1 MGNLVAGQPALR
13 IETAVSLP
21 LDMISVLSLIYRA
34 IPGSNLDPWLVE
46 ARRRLPG
53 PVRAD
58 LDLLHGFS
66 GRLLYYPEEPVMR
79 FEPLR
84 PDRLDATFDDLL
96 AFMAGVPDGDYRE
109 MVGHALQRVYAD
121 LEMRWRPPADEES
134 WARALAP
141 ALTTTPLA
149 DVLALIADPA
159 RLKRRTIALYEGVW
173 QTVYE
178 KARDTELPMLREAA
192 RRGAAFGDRGFS
204 EAYAALTGQRVPDV
218 LERPP
223 ATFTRVTFCPSAHL
237 GGFVS
242 YIAYEPDLIVYFSA
256 PYLIDRCRDR
266 DASPS
271 PPLTGDRSSAGDGV
285 DLLEAARA
293 LADPTRLRMLD
304 LLLEGELYAQEI
316 VGRLGVAQSAAS
328 RHLAQLERAGLVRVE
343 ARRGSK
349 YYAVNPDRFEAVASA
364 LHERS
369 VRARARLQ

>member
-34 IPGSNLDPWLVE
+34 VPGSDLDPWLVD

-53 PVRAD
+53 SVRED

-79 FEPLR
+79 FEPMR
-84 PDRLDATFDDLL
+84 PDRLEATCDDLL
-96 AFMAGVPDGDYRE
+96 AFMAGIPAGEYRE
-109 MVGHALQRVYAD
+109 MVAHALQRVYTD
-121 LEMRWRPPADEES
+121 LELRWRPPTDEQS
-134 WARALAP
+134 WIRALAP

-149 DVLALIADPA
+149 DVLALIDDPEQ
-159 RLKRRTIALYEGVW
+159 LKVRTMALYEGVW
-173 QTVYE
+173 NAVYE
-178 KARDTELPMLREAA
+178 EARATELPLLREAA
-192 RRGAAFGDRGFS
+192 LRGAAFSDRGFS

-223 ATFTRVTFCPSAHL
+223 ATFTRVAFCPSAHL

-256 PYLIDRCRDR
+256 PHLIDRCRER
-266 DASPS
+266 DAAPT
-271 PPLTGDRSSAGDGV
+271 PPTSDRSSAGGQV
-285 DLLEAARA
+285 ELLDAARA

-316 VGRLGVAQSAAS
+316 VGRLGVAQSAVS
-328 RHLAQLERAGLVRVE
+328 RHLSQLERAGLVTVE

-349 YYAVNPDRFEAVASA
+349 YYALNPARFEAVASA
-364 LHERS
+364 LQERS
-369 VRARARLQ
+369 ARARARVQ